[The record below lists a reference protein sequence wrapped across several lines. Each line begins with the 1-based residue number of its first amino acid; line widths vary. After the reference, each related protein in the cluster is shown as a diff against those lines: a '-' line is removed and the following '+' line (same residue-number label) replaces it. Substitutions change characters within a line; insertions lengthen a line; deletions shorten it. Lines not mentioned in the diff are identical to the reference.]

1 MKKTAVLLL
10 FILLVCLLTA
20 CEQKAPE
27 LTENTIIVKV
37 RFKTD
42 VDVYSM
48 LYLWGDASSGGVSYA
63 DGTKL
68 NDVYYMTF
76 DRNTWGDLPLTD
88 GFVLSLSPE
97 IEGKEVEPV
106 KIAAKYGQ
114 IYYVTVSGTR
124 ETGYTIVQTE
134 DGKK

>member
-1 MKKTAVLLL
+1 MRKAAIILL
-10 FILLVCLLTA
+10 FILLVSLLTA

-48 LYLWGDASSGGVSYA
+48 LYMWGDASSGGVSYA